1 VTTRRMARGTAIGWG
16 AVGPVCAACTVSFV
30 WHAAAGIGLMTAL
43 TWTHYAGL
51 AAAPIVALA
60 VFASQRTHRRRL
72 PTALVVVSMGA
83 LAVHTALHFA
93 GHAAQH
99 SPLFDLTNQ
108 AGILL
113 LTAAVLTNAWYSR
126 PRAVAG

>member
-1 VTTRRMARGTAIGWG
+1 VTTRRVARGTAISWG

-30 WHAAAGIGLMTAL
+30 WHAAAGVGLMTAL

-51 AAAPIVALA
+51 AAAPLVALA

-72 PTALVVVSMGA
+72 PAGLVVVGLSA
-83 LAVHTALHFA
+83 LALHTALHFA
-93 GHAAQH
+93 GHEAQH
-99 SPLFDLTNQ
+99 SLLFDRTNQ

-113 LTAAVLTNAWYSR
+113 LTAAVFTNAWYAR
-126 PRAVAG
+126 PQAVQG